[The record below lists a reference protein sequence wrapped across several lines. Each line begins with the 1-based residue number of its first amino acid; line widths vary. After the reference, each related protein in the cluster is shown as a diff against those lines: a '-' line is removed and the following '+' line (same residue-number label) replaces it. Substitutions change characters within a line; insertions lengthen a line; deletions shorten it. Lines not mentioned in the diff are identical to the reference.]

1 MIFIQQVLTLEGAI
15 VILNVGVLIIRGVII
30 IET

>member
-30 IET
+30 ET